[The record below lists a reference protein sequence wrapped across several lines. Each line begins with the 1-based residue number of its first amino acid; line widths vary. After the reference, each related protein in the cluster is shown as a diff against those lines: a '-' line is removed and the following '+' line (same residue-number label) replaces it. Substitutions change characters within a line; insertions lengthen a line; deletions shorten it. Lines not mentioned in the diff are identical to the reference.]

1 MGIVLFLEFLLLKLI
16 FFFDFF
22 FDVVFLGVGFVFF
35 VKKRV
40 FKYMYVVYM
49 YYRGLV
55 CFDFMIYVIMVYFLC
70 IF

>member
-35 VKKRV
+35 VKK
-40 FKYMYVVYM
+40 KKEY
-49 YYRGLV
+49 LN
-55 CFDFMIYVIMVYFLC
+55 IC
-70 IF
+70 ILYICIIGV

>member
-1 MGIVLFLEFLLLKLI
+1 MGIVLFLELLLLKLI

-40 FKYMYVVYM
+40 LIFKYI
-49 YYRGLV
+49 YRYIL
-55 CFDFMIYVIMVYFLC
+55 
-70 IF
+70 

>member
-1 MGIVLFLEFLLLKLI
+1 MGIVLFLELLLLKLI

-35 VKKRV
+35 VKKKRV

-49 YYRGLV
+49 YYRG
-55 CFDFMIYVIMVYFLC
+55 
-70 IF
+70 

>member
-40 FKYMYVVYM
+40 FKYMYIVYM

>member
-35 VKKRV
+35 VKK
-40 FKYMYVVYM
+40 KEYLNICILYM

>member
-35 VKKRV
+35 VKK
-40 FKYMYVVYM
+40 KE
-49 YYRGLV
+49 
-55 CFDFMIYVIMVYFLC
+55 FLNIC
-70 IF
+70 ILYICIIGV